1 MFVVWLWLCCHDIW
15 FGFVGVLVLGRL
27 LIQAGL
33 YGTVL
38 FEQALRLVVQ
48 AGFLVT
54 CWLFGYRLVLISV
67 SGRMLIPAC

>member
-1 MFVVWLWLCCHDIW
+1 MNFVVFMFVVWLWLCCHDIW
-15 FGFVGVLVLGRL
+15 FGFVG
-27 LIQAGL
+27 
-33 YGTVL
+33 VL